1 MHVCGLNSQSLYSAA
16 NHDRRREISPVG
28 LCHALKLLE
37 PIKSKYPDV
46 SWADLIVCAGA
57 VAIESMGGPLPRC

>member
-1 MHVCGLNSQSLYSAA
+1 M
-16 NHDRRREISPVG
+16 SPVG

-37 PIKSKYPDV
+37 PIRSKYPAA
-46 SWADLIVCAGA
+46 SWADLLVCAGA